1 MLHSINLLPWR
12 ESQKRAYKRRFVYYL
27 LLVSVV
33 ALSLQWLVSGYL
45 DYQLK
50 AQQQRTVFLH
60 QHISRLDQQIMSLNH
75 AELQHQDLATRLA
88 TVESLQAKRNKTTQ
102 LMDLVPQL
110 LPEGVYIDQMTMNG
124 HSIVIRGIS
133 DNTARLATM
142 LNLLESSPLVTELEM
157 HSIVSGHYRF
167 NKKFQ
172 SFEVS
177 FLFDERKVVAQ
188 EVVNE

>member
-12 ESQKRAYKRRFVYYL
+12 ETQKRAYKRRFVYYL
-27 LLVSVV
+27 LLVSVI

-45 DYQLK
+45 DNQFK
-50 AQQQRTVFLH
+50 VQQQRTTFLH
-60 QHISRLDQQIMSLNH
+60 QHISKLDQQIMSLNQ
-75 AELQHQDLATRLA
+75 AEQQHQDLATRLA

-102 LMDLVPQL
+102 LMDLVPQWI
-110 LPEGVYIDQMTMNG
+110 PEGVYIDQMTMNG
-124 HSIVIRGIS
+124 HRIVIRGIS

-142 LNLLESSPLVTELEM
+142 LNLLESSPLVTDLEM

-167 NKKFQ
+167 NRKFQ

-177 FLFDERKVVAQ
+177 FLFDELKVVDR
-188 EVVNE
+188 EVVNG